1 MNGLQLS
8 ESQILPERKACASCG
23 KEFSGG
29 EVTCSEDGTTLTPIS
44 KEGLSG
50 VVADKYEIVCALGGG
65 GWGTVYKARHILLKR
80 MIAIKTLHPH
90 MVASGTALKR
100 FRQEAL
106 AGSQLDHSH
115 ILNVLDFG
123 ITEAGVPY
131 IVMDFLEGQSLA
143 DTLQAG
149 GFMEPRRAM
158 QIFTQVASALAHA
171 HRNGVVHRDLKP
183 GNIMLIEHDGKPDYV
198 KIVDFGI
205 AKILHKDEDDDTSQL
220 TETGQLFGSPLY
232 MSPEQCT
239 GKNLDGRS
247 DIYSLGCVMY
257 RTLTGLPPFQ
267 VKDLPD
273 CIYKHVNIMPQRFD
287 FVCPD
292 RMIPPEVEQVV
303 FKALEKDIDT
313 RFQSMTELESA
324 INNWLEGRPI
334 GIEEDPGATARMTPE
349 QMEAAKAG
357 AVALQVVASAS
368 GAPGTATGQQ
378 PGAKPVAGENG
389 DQAAAAPLTKTEALQ
404 NWLETGSTDDKQK
417 SLDPHDISHHSS
429 FLVLALVAT
438 VVVVL
443 VPIGY
448 FMSSH
453 THKHPADSSV
463 APIPVVSVNS
473 SGGTNG
479 LLESTVGTAK
489 GGTPAPGSTDP
500 LLKAGIDAFDNGHY
514 KEALH
519 NFSIAAQGSGANKP
533 NVDALLWQG
542 QALLAVCKY
551 SEAKDVLRRFMDQSD
566 AKGVNAVRGLNALA
580 ISCYWLRQFDQAQ
593 GFLDR
598 AEDIGKKL
606 TGPDRIAYAQT
617 LRCLGMQSI
626 IQKDYKTAKQRL
638 QDALSLDSELG
649 GPVLEKAKC
658 DDALGDAHMALKEY
672 SDANSCYNE
681 ALNIRK
687 NILSSS
693 SPEIA
698 ISLTKL
704 GAVDYA
710 QKNYHDAMKQFLG
723 ALSIN
728 QQNFPEKN
736 ADTAVIYGW
745 LAAVSGEEK
754 GIDHAIEYQ
763 RKVVETQKALYG
775 DNSAEAL
782 AAMKSCEALERKK
795 SGKGPA
801 PSQAQR
807 RARRR

>member
-1 MNGLQLS
+1 MS
-8 ESQILPERKACASCG
+8 ESHTLPERKACASCG
-23 KEFSGG
+23 KEFSAG

-106 AGSQLDHSH
+106 AGSQLDHPH

-257 RTLTGLPPFQ
+257 RSVTGLPPFQ

-273 CIYKHVNIMPQRFD
+273 CIYKHVHIMPQHFD

-292 RMIPPEVEQVV
+292 RAIPPEVEQVI
-303 FKALEKDIDT
+303 FKALEKDLDT
-313 RFQSMTELESA
+313 RFQTMNEVEAA
-324 INNWLEGRPI
+324 INNWLEGRPT
-334 GIEEDPGATARMTPE
+334 GIDEDPAATAKLKPE
-349 QMEAAKAG
+349 ELEAAR
-357 AVALQVVASAS
+357 AS
-368 GAPGTATGQQ
+368 GAASPAVSSGAGQLPAVATGQAADGQ
-378 PGAKPVAGENG
+378 PVSENET
-389 DQAAAAPLTKTEALQ
+389 PLSRTEAIA

-417 SLDPHDISHHSS
+417 HLDLHDISHHSS
-429 FLVLALVAT
+429 LLVLALVAT

-443 VPIGY
+443 VPLGY
-448 FMSSH
+448 FISSH
-453 THKHPADSSV
+453 NVHKHPGDSAVEPMPVTSDDSSG
-463 APIPVVSVNS
+463 A
-473 SGGTNG
+473 SGKNG

-489 GGTPAPGSTDP
+489 GGTPAPGGQDP

-514 KEALH
+514 NEALH
-519 NFSIAAQGSGANKP
+519 NFAMSAQGSGANKP
-533 NVDALLWQG
+533 NVDALLWEG
-542 QALLAVCKY
+542 QALIAVCKY
-551 SEAKDVLRRFMDQSD
+551 PEAKDVLRRYMDQSN

-580 ISCYWLRQFDQAQ
+580 MACYWLRQFDQAQ

-598 AEDIGKKL
+598 AEEIGKKL

-617 LRCLGMQSI
+617 LRCLGMESI
-626 IQKDYKTAKQRL
+626 IQKDYKAAKQHL
-638 QDALSLDSELG
+638 QDALSLMSELD
-649 GPVLEKAKC
+649 GPVLEKAKV

-672 SDANSCYNE
+672 SDASTSYNE
-681 ALNIRK
+681 ALSIRK

-710 QKNYHDAMKQFLG
+710 LKNYHDAMKQFLG

-745 LAAVSGEEK
+745 LAAVAGEEK

-763 RKVVETQKALYG
+763 QKVVETQKALYG
-775 DNSAEAL
+775 NNSPEAQ
-782 AAMKSCEALERKK
+782 AAIKACEGLERKK

-801 PSQAQR
+801 PIRST
-807 RARRR
+807 RRRR